1 MTVVLPYPYWVIDK
15 IERARAREVYTKIKC
30 ENTNHFSG
38 SYFFPLLS
46 LSFLLFRINCNST
59 YVFKMATTP
68 QDFST
73 KEEKVIVEATNNMV
87 VLENASTKSAEAE
100 HEFEYEIE
108 DEKRKQDND
117 CEGHGGDQEE
127 KQEQEEEKGWF
138 GRLYSRHKIWFR

>member
-1 MTVVLPYPYWVIDK
+1 
-15 IERARAREVYTKIKC
+15 
-30 ENTNHFSG
+30 
-38 SYFFPLLS
+38 
-46 LSFLLFRINCNST
+46 
-59 YVFKMATTP
+59 MATTP